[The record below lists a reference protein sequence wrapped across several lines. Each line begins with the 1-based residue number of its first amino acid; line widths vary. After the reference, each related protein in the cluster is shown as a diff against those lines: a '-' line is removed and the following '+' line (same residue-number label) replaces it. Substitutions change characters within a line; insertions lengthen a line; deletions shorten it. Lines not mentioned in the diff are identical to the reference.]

1 MVAEVTTSIETSD
14 SLGQAARQ
22 QRLLDYLR
30 AAGLGDAQA
39 EAQALHLVQTQG
51 AGPEAVRLSRLLLA
65 ARARLGCLG
74 AKPQGGLAAMTGE
87 PTSHL
92 AGAPC
97 YPAATPVSAP
107 LEMPTRAISLR
118 RFVWPF

>member
-1 MVAEVTTSIETSD
+1 VVAEVTTSIETSD

-30 AAGLGDAQA
+30 AAGLSEAQA

-51 AGPEAVRLSRLLLA
+51 AGPEAVRLSTLLLA

-74 AKPQGGLAAMTGE
+74 AKAQGELATM
-87 PTSHL
+87 
-92 AGAPC
+92 AGVPC
-97 YPAATPVSAP
+97 YPAATPAAAP
-107 LEMPTRAISLR
+107 LEMPTRAIPLR